1 MFDSTLTPLLKH
13 MKDESLSTQKLYRA
27 KSNFINVCD
36 CYKQVHAY
44 CMTAKIVFDK
54 RIACNKCGMYYKLF
68 IKKEKVCSGKFL
80 ELMLKY
86 CMIIILLMVVAALF
100 LIQDAYLKYQFAKKE
115 PEVIQEYLDKYN
127 ELNKGMYLS

>member
-1 MFDSTLTPLLKH
+1 
-13 MKDESLSTQKLYRA
+13 
-27 KSNFINVCD
+27 
-36 CYKQVHAY
+36 
-44 CMTAKIVFDK
+44 
-54 RIACNKCGMYYKLF
+54 MYYKLF